1 MTQLTVRDVDRHLS
15 EALKHEAETRGLSV
29 NRLVLL
35 LLRESV
41 GLSPRQRPPMFDD
54 LDHLA
59 GTWSSE
65 EAAEFERHLVVQRR
79 IDGELW
85 N

>member
-1 MTQLTVRDVDRHLS
+1 MTQLTVRDVDPPLND
-15 EALKHEAETRGLSV
+15 ALKHEAEARGMSV

-41 GLSPRQRPPMFDD
+41 GLSPRHRPPAFDD

-59 GTWSSE
+59 GTWSPE
-65 EAAEFERHLVVQRR
+65 EAAEFERHLAAQRR
-79 IDGELW
+79 IDEEQW